1 MRVQGTFLTS
11 RAGRRIFWTL
21 LLAAAVPLALF
32 GVAMHA
38 LLSAQFDSQMQRQQL
53 QLTKFAG
60 MGLLDRLLVART
72 ALDITAR
79 TGRVTAEA
87 DADSRSGRVLAEVAQ
102 VDARGRA
109 VSGSAALARRWREQ
123 TSAWLA
129 QEHNGSATVVLG
141 AENTAGSARP
151 LLLLIADP
159 SHRYRA
165 WIAEVE
171 SAFLFSELSSDAS
184 GWRICVFDRPWSPIH
199 CPGWTASDAST
210 LWNDATGLGGTRWN
224 LFLRSDFGV
233 DDWILVSMDA
243 PNEHS
248 ASAPLARMSAL
259 VAAVTLLFVGMLGMI
274 QVRRTM
280 VPLERLIAGTRRL
293 SEHDYG
299 ARVDLRPG
307 DEFGELAQS
316 FNHMAERVGHQ
327 MQALQVQSSIDREI
341 LNGLNVSRVLQR
353 VAQRLEQLMPGAS
366 ACVVELD
373 RSSRMLA
380 RVHHAAGPV
389 SVTSLPR
396 TDALSIAQLASEDTL
411 RHDEPPPWLRGA
423 LPIDA
428 PHLWLRC
435 ARAADEPLGLLVIA
449 TDRAALAAEVE
460 REIIELCDRVSVTL
474 TSADRE
480 RRLLERATHDGLTG
494 LANRAGLYEWIEAH
508 LVDARRS
515 PFSVLFMDLD
525 RFKEVNDALGHQA
538 GDELLRA
545 FASRLQRLV
554 PAGALVARPGG
565 DEFVL
570 LVRGPRAA
578 ADELA
583 PALCRELGQPIEVAG
598 RPIVV
603 GVSIGIAHFPDHG
616 VSSSDLLRRA
626 DMAMYAAKARGGG
639 VAAWF
644 EPALDVQVTERASLV
659 ADLRQALARHE
670 LEVHYQPRI
679 QSRSRTTVSG
689 EALLRWRHP
698 QRGLVPAPAFVP
710 LLEETGL
717 IDVVGLWVIEQ
728 ALGQLSR
735 WRAQGLRLQ
744 SIAVNVSTRQLHSTH
759 LPEQLA
765 QLIRRFGLQ
774 PGDLELEV
782 TESIFMGDAA
792 VPIRTLQVLHDAGI
806 HIALDD
812 FGTGYSSLSYLHKLP
827 IGILKVDRSF
837 VSELGQRDSAL
848 ALTRSI
854 VTLARTLHLRVVAE
868 GVETQHQADLLVAL
882 GCDELQG
889 YLYAPAL
896 EPSDFAA
903 HVAREAR
910 ESAAF
915 TA

>member
-38 LLSAQFDSQMQRQQL
+38 LLSAQFDSQAQRQQL

-79 TGRVTAEA
+79 TGRVTAEP

-243 PNEHS
+243 PNEHT

-373 RSSRMLA
+373 RTSRMLA
-380 RVHHAAGPV
+380 RVHHAAGQV

-728 ALGQLSR
+728 ALAQLSR

-765 QLIRRFGLQ
+765 QLICRFGLQ

>member
-1 MRVQGTFLTS
+1 M
-11 RAGRRIFWTL
+11 
-21 LLAAAVPLALF
+21 
-32 GVAMHA
+32 
-38 LLSAQFDSQMQRQQL
+38 
-53 QLTKFAG
+53 
-60 MGLLDRLLVART
+60 
-72 ALDITAR
+72 
-79 TGRVTAEA
+79 
-87 DADSRSGRVLAEVAQ
+87 
-102 VDARGRA
+102 
-109 VSGSAALARRWREQ
+109 
-123 TSAWLA
+123 
-129 QEHNGSATVVLG
+129 N
-141 AENTAGSARP
+141 
-151 LLLLIADP
+151 
-159 SHRYRA
+159 
-165 WIAEVE
+165 
-171 SAFLFSELSSDAS
+171 
-184 GWRICVFDRPWSPIH
+184 
-199 CPGWTASDAST
+199 ST
-210 LWNDATGLGGTRWN
+210 
-224 LFLRSDFGV
+224 
-233 DDWILVSMDA
+233 
-243 PNEHS
+243 
-248 ASAPLARMSAL
+248 
-259 VAAVTLLFVGMLGMI
+259 
-274 QVRRTM
+274 
-280 VPLERLIAGTRRL
+280 
-293 SEHDYG
+293 
-299 ARVDLRPG
+299 
-307 DEFGELAQS
+307 
-316 FNHMAERVGHQ
+316 
-327 MQALQVQSSIDREI
+327 
-341 LNGLNVSRVLQR
+341 LNGLRR
-353 VAQRLEQLMPGAS
+353 AS
-366 ACVVELD
+366 
-373 RSSRMLA
+373 
-380 RVHHAAGPV
+380 
-389 SVTSLPR
+389 T
-396 TDALSIAQLASEDTL
+396 
-411 RHDEPPPWLRGA
+411 
-423 LPIDA
+423 
-428 PHLWLRC
+428 RC
-435 ARAADEPLGLLVIA
+435 ASIHSYNP
-449 TDRAALAAEVE
+449 
-460 REIIELCDRVSVTL
+460 
-474 TSADRE
+474 
-480 RRLLERATHDGLTG
+480 
-494 LANRAGLYEWIEAH
+494 
-508 LVDARRS
+508 AR
-515 PFSVLFMDLD
+515 
-525 RFKEVNDALGHQA
+525 
-538 GDELLRA
+538 
-545 FASRLQRLV
+545 FASPVR
-554 PAGALVARPGG
+554 PSWVARPGG

-583 PALCRELGQPIEVAG
+583 PSLCRELGQPIEVAG

-848 ALTRSI
+848 ALARSI

-903 HVAREAR
+903 HVARE
-910 ESAAF
+910 SAAF